1 MALGEVDYGLMG
13 VVGGLT
19 AFISF
24 LNGIMASGVGRFYAI
39 SVGAAKSDPVKGLEK
54 CREWF
59 TTAVV
64 IHTVLPVV
72 LMAIGYPIGEWAV
85 RHFLTIPPDRV
96 EACVWVWRFTCL
108 NCFVG
113 MASVPYNAMYG
124 AHQEIAELTI
134 YSFVTTTFNVI
145 FLYYAIN
152 HPGDWLVRFA
162 IWGSILSITPS
173 LIITMRS
180 FLKYKECRFL
190 KKYINCWARVKEM
203 MTYSG
208 WIFIGSL
215 ADILSGQGISIVVN
229 KYFGPRFNAAQNI
242 GNTLAG
248 HCQTLSGSLV
258 GAFWPVIT
266 TAYGAGE
273 IEKVKVYAYRVSR
286 FATLLILIFALPL
299 MLEVE
304 EVLVLWL
311 KQPPQYAAGLCICA
325 LIYAIIDKTSFGY
338 AIAAHAT
345 GKMAVYQAGVGGI
358 FLMALPAAI
367 VVAMCGGGVYMVA
380 GAVVVARIGVVVAR
394 VLLAHRVVPVSRR
407 YWITK
412 IIVPIALV
420 IAMSASAGFV
430 VRSLLPASF
439 ARVCLTTLGVEI
451 VLLPTVWFWL
461 FDTFERKFIADRL
474 GAIFNALRTKS
485 RVRK

>member
-1 MALGEVDYGLMG
+1 MALGEVDYGLIG

-19 AFISF
+19 AFITF
-24 LNGIMASGVGRFYAI
+24 LNGIMAGGVGRFYAI
-39 SVGAAKSDPVKGLEK
+39 SVGAAQKDAVAGLEK

-64 IHTVLPVV
+64 IHTVLPIV
-72 LMAIGYPIGEWAV
+72 LMAVGYPIGEWAV
-85 RHFLTIPPDRV
+85 RHFLTIPPDRI
-96 EACVWVWRFTCL
+96 EACVWVWRITCL

-113 MASVPYNAMYG
+113 MASVPYHAMYG

-134 YSFVTTTFNVI
+134 YSFATTTFNVI
-145 FLYYAIN
+145 FLYYVIN

-162 IWGSILSITPS
+162 IWGSILSNTPS
-173 LIITMRS
+173 LIITLRA
-180 FLKYKECRFL
+180 FQKYKECRFL
-190 KKYINCWARVKEM
+190 KKYINCWTRVKEM
-203 MTYSG
+203 LTYSG

-215 ADILSGQGISIVVN
+215 ADILSGQGVAILVN

-242 GNTLAG
+242 GNTLSS

-299 MLEVE
+299 ALEVD
-304 EVLVLWL
+304 EVLLLWL
-311 KQPPQYAAGLCICA
+311 KNPPQYAAGLCICG
-325 LIYAIIDKTSFGY
+325 LIYAVVDKTSFGY

-345 GKMAVYQAGVGGI
+345 GKMAVYQAGVGGF
-358 FLMALPAAI
+358 FLLALPAAI
-367 VVAMCGGGVYMVA
+367 LAAMCGGGVYMVA
-380 GAVVVARIGVVVAR
+380 GAVVVMRLGVVVAR
-394 VLLAHRVVPVSRR
+394 VLLSHRVIPVSRM

-412 IIVPIALV
+412 IIIPIML
-420 IAMSASAGFV
+420 ITLISAGAGIIPM
-430 VRSLLPASF
+430 LLLEPSF
-439 ARVCLTTLGVEI
+439 WRICLTTLCVEI
-451 VLLPTVWFWL
+451 VMIPLVWFVV
-461 FDTFERKFIADRL
+461 FDDFEKKFVIE
-474 GAIFNALRTKS
+474 
-485 RVRK
+485 RVGKFFKKR